1 VTETLREIALSA
13 AEVQEIL
20 AQCGSSALLVG
31 GQALALWAVYFNVE
45 PVGVLSGKITSDADF
60 IGNAQLAERL
70 GRALNWDIWRPKFD
84 DATPQTAKLT
94 RAVKGGI
101 QQIDFLSGI
110 IGLETRAIQTRAVE
124 ITLRSGIC
132 LRVLHPLDV
141 LESRLQNLLSLPE
154 KRDQAG
160 VAQANLAIAVA
171 GRFLEQLIEGDA
183 NQRAL
188 FDAIERIAQIATN
201 KRLSSVIVDY
211 ELDLL
216 AIVPTSKIEDPEFQ
230 TLRWPQ
236 ITAAAREQTNRY
248 RKRSQKKSVT
258 APRKS

>member
-1 VTETLREIALSA
+1 
-13 AEVQEIL
+13 
-20 AQCGSSALLVG
+20 
-31 GQALALWAVYFNVE
+31 
-45 PVGVLSGKITSDADF
+45 
-60 IGNAQLAERL
+60 
-70 GRALNWDIWRPKFD
+70 LNWDLWRPKLD

-94 RAVKGGI
+94 RAVKGGV

-110 IGLETRAIQTRAVE
+110 IGLDTRAIQTRAVE
-124 ITLRSGIC
+124 ITLRSGIS

-171 GRFLEQLIEGDA
+171 GRFLEQLLGKDA

-201 KRLSSVIVDY
+201 KRLSSVLVDY
-211 ELDLL
+211 GLDLL
-216 AIVPTSKIEDPEFQ
+216 AIIPTSKIENSGFQ

-236 ITAAAREQTNRY
+236 ITAAAREQTDRY
-248 RKRSQKKSVT
+248 RKRPQKKSVNPPKT
-258 APRKS
+258 QAGPRS